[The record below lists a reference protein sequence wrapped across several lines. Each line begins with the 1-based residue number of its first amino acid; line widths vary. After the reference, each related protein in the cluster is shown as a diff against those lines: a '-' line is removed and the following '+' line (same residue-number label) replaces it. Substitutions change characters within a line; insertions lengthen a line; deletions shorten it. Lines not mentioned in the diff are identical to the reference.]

1 MRTMTP
7 SYVDATADDL
17 ERLYAWPNDR
27 PWTRL
32 NFIASMDGSIQGVDG
47 RSGSLSTD
55 ADRLVFRMLRST
67 CDAVLVGAGTARV
80 EGYRPVRPAEV
91 DGDLRAR
98 CGLTQV
104 PALAVVSRSLDLPL
118 ELVIGAAARTIVLT
132 TAAASPSRRAAL
144 GEHADVVVVG
154 DQQVDLLAA
163 RSALTARGL
172 SRVVAEGGSVLAHEL
187 AAAGVVDELCLTL
200 RATLLGGSGLRFA
213 AGAPLSPPL
222 ELELGHVLVDGPD
235 LYLRYRIMRSRE

>member
-1 MRTMTP
+1 
-7 SYVDATADDL
+7 
-17 ERLYAWPNDR
+17 
-27 PWTRL
+27 
-32 NFIASMDGSIQGVDG
+32 
-47 RSGSLSTD
+47 
-55 ADRLVFRMLRST
+55 MLRST

-91 DGDLRAR
+91 DGNLRAR

-132 TAAASPSRRAAL
+132 TAAASPSRRAVL